1 MTLAVSQDRI
11 LKVLSESGLAQLMP
25 EGEGGS
31 GDGFLELMDELA
43 GGGKKDSAPQE
54 ETPSDAG
61 KPATTTPL
69 AALDAALASASIA
82 GAMQI
87 TAQMSNAT
95 AVETDAAAATA
106 VKDLAQ
112 LLVKSANDA
121 QGVVQMPSDADGADM
136 SQVGQTLQAWSQG
149 PSAGAAM
156 TTGAQEQKPMQL
168 AVVDVAT
175 HFAPIEM
182 AADDKAMPEQP
193 QLPAESTVKPA
204 VTTQAVAVG
213 AAAVDAA
220 SNGKSSGGPA
230 DQNSKD
236 GQPPQRV
243 EPEARLDA
251 GSNIDAG
258 ANIDAIAEP
267 AQPTVHHTSPAR
279 QVANE
284 VVRELPAVKHA
295 LELAQ
300 DTKAPLSK
308 LQVLK
313 IQLQPENLGSVNVRI
328 QLRADAIELHID
340 TSRAETAELLKRDR
354 ETLSAIMRAAGYSAD
369 DAQIKVTHGD
379 ASMSASLVGAA
390 DPASSTNSQFSQ
402 SGGQS
407 HTQSGGSASH
417 DRPAGSQ
424 ERDSGQRRAG
434 QEQDRHQPDGNQ
446 KRPGADNTRSSGV
459 YL

>member
-11 LKVLSESGLAQLMP
+11 LKVLSESGLAQLLP
-25 EGEGGS
+25 EGEAAGGE
-31 GDGFLELMDELA
+31 GFLELMDELVG
-43 GGGKKDSAPQE
+43 GGGKKDDASQE
-54 ETPSDAG
+54 EKPSDSG
-61 KPATTTPL
+61 KGTVVTPL

-87 TAQMSNAT
+87 TAQISNAT
-95 AVETDAAAATA
+95 AVETDAAAVTA

-121 QGVVQMPSDADGADM
+121 QGVVQTPSDPEGADM
-136 SQVGQTLQAWSQG
+136 SQAGQTLQAWSQG
-149 PSAGAAM
+149 PASGAAM

-168 AVVDVAT
+168 SVVDVAT
-175 HFAPIEM
+175 HFAPVDTVAEIT
-182 AADDKAMPEQP
+182 APPEQP
-193 QLPAESTVKPA
+193 RMPADVPAKPA
-204 VTTQAVAVG
+204 STAQVAVG
-213 AAAVDAA
+213 AAVVEQPAG
-220 SNGKSSGGPA
+220 NGNFSGQSA
-230 DQNSKD
+230 DKNSQD
-236 GQPPQRV
+236 RQPEQHV
-243 EPEARLDA
+243 EPEARLDVGA
-251 GSNIDAG
+251 GIDAV
-258 ANIDAIAEP
+258 AEP
-267 AQPTVHHTSPAR
+267 AQPTIHHTSPAR

-300 DTKAPLSK
+300 DAKAPLSK

-328 QLRADAIELHID
+328 QLRADTIELHID

-379 ASMSASLVGAA
+379 ASMSASLVAA
-390 DPASSTNSQFSQ
+390 TDASGSTNPQNSQNSQNGAQSQAQ
-402 SGGQS
+402 SGGN
-407 HTQSGGSASH
+407 ASH
-417 DRPAGSQ
+417 DRSAGSQ
-424 ERDSGQRRAG
+424 ERDGGQRRAG
-434 QEQDRHQPDGNQ
+434 QEQGRHQPDDNQ
-446 KRPGADNTRSSGV
+446 KRPGANTTGSLGV